1 MALIFIFATLFL
13 INLNKMKYSL
23 ASLFA
28 TLSLTFVEAQDF
40 MTRPQDSVI
49 TLKEAVISADLLF
62 GSKFQAKNRTGAAYY
77 ISPEELKQFGYTDIN
92 RVLRAVPGVN
102 VYEEDG
108 FGLRPNISL
117 RGTSPERSSKIT
129 IMEDG
134 VLIAPAPYSAPAA
147 YYFPNVGRMH
157 AVEVLKGSSQI
168 QYGPY
173 TTGGA
178 INLISGRIPDTFS
191 GGLRTSYGT
200 FNSSNLHAQVGDSK
214 TNIGYFVEYLNY
226 RSDGFKDLDN
236 GGDTGFN
243 KNDFVAKFRL
253 STNPKAKLRQA
264 LDLKFQYAEEDG
276 DETYLGLTQGDF
288 NATPYRRYTASQKDN
303 IKTDHIQFA
312 ATHTLD
318 FHEFFRITTT
328 GYYNGF
334 DRNWARLSDV
344 ILDGTTTGI
353 SNILNDP
360 SQFAAQLA
368 ILRGDVD
375 AAGNSLRYTQNN
387 RSYISKGIQT
397 KLDYHWGD
405 TVFHD
410 IELSLRYHYDQEDR
424 FQWRDFYG
432 ITNGIM
438 QLNSAGTPGTS
449 ANRLDDATAFA
460 AHALYKIKFNDLTII
475 PGIRYENIELSRKN
489 YGTNDVTRSGSNISS
504 RENKI
509 DVFIPGIGFNYN
521 INNKISLF
529 GGVHKGFAPPSN
541 TPDQEAEKSINYE
554 LGTRFSSGGL
564 SGELIG
570 FYNDYSNLL
579 GSDFASSGGES
590 TLDQFNAG
598 EVRIKG
604 LELLLNYNLLH
615 NRISGFT
622 LPITFAYTYTDTEF
636 INSFSSSAGLW
647 GDVTA
652 GDELPYIA
660 KHQINGTLALEHK
673 KFELALSARYQDA
686 LRTLAGSG
694 SIPEN
699 ERLDSFVVVDFSAKY
714 HVSPLLSLT
723 GNVINLLD
731 ETYASARVPAGLR
744 PGHPF
749 GIYGGFNLHF

>member
-1 MALIFIFATLFL
+1 
-13 INLNKMKYSL
+13 MKYFL
-23 ASLFA
+23 AGFCGLLCIPFA
-28 TLSLTFVEAQDF
+28 QAQDYNSQF
-40 MTRPQDSVI
+40 QDSII

-77 ISPEELKQFGYTDIN
+77 VSPEELKQFGYTDIN

-129 IMEDG
+129 VMEDG

-178 INLISGRIPDTFS
+178 INLISGRIPDMFT
-191 GGLRTSYGT
+191 GGLSANYGT
-200 FNSSNLHAQVGDSK
+200 FNSSNLHAHLGESK

-236 GGDTGFN
+236 GGNTGFN
-243 KNDFVAKFRL
+243 KNDVVAKFRL
-253 STNPKAKLRQA
+253 STKPEAQIKQA
-264 LDLKFQYAEEDG
+264 IDLKFQYAEEDG
-276 DETYLGLTQGDF
+276 DETYLGLTQDDF
-288 NATPYRRYTASQKDN
+288 DATPFRRYAASQKD
-303 IKTDHIQFA
+303 KLTTDHIQFT
-312 ATHTLD
+312 ATHTLEFND
-318 FHEFFRITTT
+318 FFRITTT

-334 DRNWARLSDV
+334 NRNWARLSDV
-344 ILDGTTTGI
+344 VLNGSTTGI
-353 SNILNDP
+353 TDILNSP
-360 SQFAAQLA
+360 LQFADQLA

-375 AAGNSLRYTQNN
+375 AAGNVLRYTQNN
-387 RSYISKGIQT
+387 RSYVSKGIQT

-438 QLNSAGTPGTS
+438 QLNTAGTPGTS

-475 PGIRYENIELSRKN
+475 PGIRYETIELTRTDF
-489 YGTNDVTRSGSNISS
+489 GTNDISRSGANVSN

-521 INNKISLF
+521 LNNKISLF

-541 TPDQEAEKSINYE
+541 TPDQEAEKSVNYE
-554 LGTRFSSGGL
+554 LGTRLSTGGL
-564 SGELIG
+564 SGELIA

-598 EVRIKG
+598 EVKIKG
-604 LELLLNYNLLH
+604 LEVLLNYNLMH
-615 NRISGFT
+615 QRNNGFA
-622 LPITFAYTYTDTEF
+622 LPITLAYTYTDTEF
-636 INSFSSSAGLW
+636 LNSFSSSAGLW

-660 KHQINGTLALEHK
+660 KHQMNGTIALEHK

-694 SIPEN
+694 RIPEN
-699 ERLDSFVVVDFSAKY
+699 ERLDSFVVLDFSAKY
-714 HVSPLLSLT
+714 HATPYLSFT
-723 GNVINLLD
+723 GNIINLLD
-731 ETYASARVPAGLR
+731 ETYAAARVPAGLR

-749 GIYGGFNLHF
+749 GVYGGFNLHF